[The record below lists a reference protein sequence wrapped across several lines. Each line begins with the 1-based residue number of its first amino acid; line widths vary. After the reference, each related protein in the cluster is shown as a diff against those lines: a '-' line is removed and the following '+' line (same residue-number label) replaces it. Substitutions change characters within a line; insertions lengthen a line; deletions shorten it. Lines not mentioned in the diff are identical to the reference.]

1 MTTALAAKLMPYFS
15 YFLYAQLLLLC
26 LAVLVGSI
34 LLIKRILGR
43 PVLSGDARYDKE
55 KIAREIDV
63 EIDRLEDLR
72 HRILPGE
79 RVRKVAGDAAGPA
92 VIDPNSPEVEALFE
106 ERYRQKTEALKADFE
121 RRLQELSAASEA
133 GKNSDAG
140 LEEKIKALE
149 SSKESELGQLRREL
163 ESSQKITRESVERT
177 KHLENVVADYQIFE
191 EDLAFIKKY
200 KSENEALMQKI
211 ASVTGEGIAPRPPE
225 GAKGMAVTTEEIA
238 NIFNEMKGSNAE
250 VAVEAPAPAP
260 IAASVAAPVD
270 NDDLEARAAIAAELG
285 HASFIE
291 DKVTEGP
298 SIEAASNK
306 KEEKAPSVE
315 ETSPDTA
322 ADNDSLM
329 AEFEKLLGGESKT

>member
-34 LLIKRILGR
+34 LLIMRILGR
-43 PVLSGDARYDKE
+43 PALNGDARYDKE

-79 RVRKVAGDAAGPA
+79 RTRSISAVSAEPA
-92 VIDPNSPEVEALFE
+92 PFDPNSPAVEALFE
-106 ERYRQKTEALKADFE
+106 ERYRQKTEAMKADFE
-121 RRLQELSAASEA
+121 RRLQELSAANA
-133 GKNSDAG
+133 GSKGSDPG
-140 LEEKIKALE
+140 LEEKLKTLE
-149 SSKESELGQLRREL
+149 ATKTQEIEQLRRDL
-163 ESSQKITRESVERT
+163 DNSQRITKESVDRT

-211 ASVTGEGIAPRPPE
+211 ASVTGEAIAPRPPE
-225 GAKGMAVTTEEIA
+225 GAKGISVTTEEIA
-238 NIFNEMKGSNAE
+238 NIFNEMKGGKE
-250 VAVEAPAPAP
+250 VSVAQSAPAAKEAPAPAP
-260 IAASVAAPVD
+260 IS
-270 NDDLEARAAIAAELG
+270 NDDLEARAAVAAELG
-285 HASFIE
+285 HSSFIE
-291 DKVTEGP
+291 DPVADGP
-298 SIEAASNK
+298 RVEASKQK
-306 KEEKAPSVE
+306 KEEKVPQVE
-315 ETSPDTA
+315 EPTADAA